1 MDTRGNQ
8 LKHKTDAMAAGGT
21 SQPIANCQHRIVSLG
36 RSSPFVRYAW
46 CAQCQCIQRHRPW
59 PGVMTKSVEIGFR
72 MEFSQQTHGCGI
84 STGARKCANYY
95 TTLYGC
101 CRLVGS
107 DVRPLSSSSSSSSS
121 GHRIG
126 SSCGCCLGL
135 PQTVNCQ
142 RLAFGYT
149 IPALTFPPGAAC
161 FRGWVSLSS
170 SLLPDYCRSPLSL
183 PW

>member
-126 SSCGCCLGL
+126 SSYGCWGV
-135 PQTVNCQ
+135 PPNCELSTT
-142 RLAFGYT
+142 RFWLHD
-149 IPALTFPPGAAC
+149 
-161 FRGWVSLSS
+161 SSSDLSS
-170 SLLPDYCRSPLSL
+170 WSSLFSGVGIVIIIIVAGLLP
-183 PW
+183 